1 MSQKFIRVYKKMNI
15 DEIKQHLLIYGDLSA
30 QCANCQAMD
39 LKLDMTACPKC
50 EAEFKYITF
59 RNVRNHLPKLQK
71 INEATPDI
79 QFVDFD
85 DYKRSIS
92 EMKARDFLR

>member
-85 DYKRSIS
+85 DYKRSVS

>member
-1 MSQKFIRVYKKMNI
+1 MSQKFARIYKKMDIN
-15 DEIKQHLLIYGDLSA
+15 EIKRHLLIYGDLSA
-30 QCANCQAMD
+30 QCAHCQAMD

-50 EAEFKYITF
+50 GAEFKYISF

-71 INEATPDI
+71 INEAKPDI

-85 DYKRSIS
+85 DYKRYIG
-92 EMKARDFLR
+92 ELKARDFLK